1 MFQRTAISTCCHA
14 AALLALFGCGIN
26 KSRLATEQLVVSEAV
41 DKAVAGIDFA
51 PLTGKRVFFDTQYL
65 DGVNMGPTG
74 NIKYVISSFRQ
85 QMTAYDVR
93 LQEKIETADY
103 VVEARVG
110 VLANDG
116 YELTYGIPGS
126 AAAASATVMLA
137 SPVPVSPVGMPELSI
152 GRRNHQAGTAK
163 VGLFAYDRV
172 TREPVWQAGIK
183 RGTSDVRDT
192 WFMGLGPYHYR
203 PQRGRGFWQSKADGV
218 EVAVDPLAA
227 YSQPLVFER
236 AVQPRPADA
245 TLPAASGGSQVMAA
259 SGEQAIAPAA
269 SAVATGAGPNGAVAT
284 GSASAS
290 PKPEQPPVRPPAT
303 LPPGGSY
310 QLPATPMR
318 ALPPLPAPGG
328 SFALPGGPRT
338 TP

>member
-1 MFQRTAISTCCHA
+1 MFQRSDISTCLFA
-14 AALLALFGCGIN
+14 AAVLGLVGCGIN

-41 DKAVAGIDFA
+41 DKAVAGIDFS

-65 DGVNMGPTG
+65 DGVNMGPSG
-74 NIKYVISSFRQ
+74 NIKYVISSLRQ

-93 LQEKIETADY
+93 LQEKVDTADY
-103 VVEARVG
+103 VIEARVG

-116 YELTYGIPGS
+116 YEVTYGIPGS

-163 VGLFAYDRV
+163 MGLFAYDRV

-183 RGTSDVRDT
+183 RGASDVRDT

-203 PQRGRGFWQSKADGV
+203 PKRDKGFWQSKADSV

-227 YSQPLVFER
+227 YNQPLVFER
-236 AVQPRPADA
+236 AVRPRPADA
-245 TLPAASGGSQVMAA
+245 TAPDASSGSQVMAA
-259 SGEQAIAPAA
+259 SSEQAIAPAA
-269 SAVATGAGPNGAVAT
+269 GGDASGASASGTV
-284 GSASAS
+284 SASAR
-290 PKPEQPPVRPPAT
+290 PEQPPIRPPAT

-310 QLPATPMR
+310 QLPAAPAP
-318 ALPPLPAPGG
+318 ALPPLPTPGG
-328 SFALPGGPRT
+328 SFVPPGAPRT
-338 TP
+338 AP

>member
-1 MFQRTAISTCCHA
+1 MFQRSSISTSVFA
-14 AALLALFGCGIN
+14 AAVLALAGCGIN

-65 DGVNMGPTG
+65 DGVNMGLSG
-74 NIKYVISSFRQ
+74 NIKYVISSLRQ

-93 LQEKIETADY
+93 LQEKVETADY

-116 YELTYGIPGS
+116 YEVTYGIPGS

-183 RGTSDVRDT
+183 RGASDVRDT

-203 PQRGRGFWQSKADGV
+203 PKRGLGFWQNKADSV
-218 EVAVDPLAA
+218 EVAIDPLSA
-227 YSQPLVFER
+227 YNQPIVFER
-236 AVQPRPADA
+236 AVRPRPGDA
-245 TLPAASGGSQVMAA
+245 TLPAVNNGSQVMAA

-269 SAVATGAGPNGAVAT
+269 SAGADGAGVADAGT
-284 GSASAS
+284 SGMVPTST
-290 PKPEQPPVRPPAT
+290 KPEQPPIRPPAT
-303 LPPGGSY
+303 LPAGGSY
-310 QLPATPMR
+310 QLPAMPVP
-318 ALPPLPAPGG
+318 ALPPLPGPGG
-328 SFALPGGPRT
+328 SFISPGGPRT
-338 TP
+338 AP